1 MTDFAERLNIESA
14 NLARQESVEDI
25 KSKAKE
31 EKKAI
36 KDEENALKKKIKQE
50 KKQKTESPSQ
60 TVGVPSALE
69 MTQ

>member
-31 EKKAI
+31 EKKA
-36 KDEENALKKKIKQE
+36 KKVEENALKKKIKQE
-50 KKQKTESPSQ
+50 KSFMIM
-60 TVGVPSALE
+60 G
-69 MTQ
+69 